1 MTDSEQLL
9 DIEQAARFLNV
20 SETSLRRWT
29 NAGRLACLR
38 VGRRRERRFRTA
50 DLLSFMESQPAVR
63 NTDPHAEDRMLVGGV
78 AVRHGTHLCGL
89 YDTDAGRIRQ
99 AADFLVGGCRPGAV
113 GLLVAKPEDR
123 DRILAALE
131 RGDPLARRDI
141 EAGRVVVG
149 EYAAT
154 LEAQLDWWEARLLDA
169 TAAGA
174 RSIRVVGDIQGFA
187 EVISREDVLSYEA
200 AYDRRIAHRFPVVT
214 LCQYDVRRFSSVAIL
229 DALKLHRDS
238 FPHLP
243 ELVLA

>member
-29 NAGRLACLR
+29 NSGRLACLR

-50 DLLSFMESQPAVR
+50 DLLSFMESQPAVQS
-63 NTDPHAEDRMLVGGV
+63 TSDPHGRMLVDGV
-78 AVRHGTHLCGL
+78 AVRHGSHLCGL
-89 YDTDAGRIRQ
+89 YDTDEGRIRQ
-99 AADFLVGGCRPGAV
+99 AASFLVGGCRPGAV
-113 GLLVAKPEDR
+113 GLLVAKPDDR
-123 DRILAALE
+123 ERILAALE
-131 RGDPLARRDI
+131 HGDPLARLDI

-149 EYAAT
+149 EYALT

-174 RSIRVVGDIQGFA
+174 GSIRVVGDIQGFA
-187 EVISREDVLSYEA
+187 EVVSWEDVLTYEA
-200 AYDRRIAHRFPVVT
+200 AYDRRIAHRFPLVT

-229 DALKLHRDS
+229 DALKLHRDN

>member
-1 MTDSEQLL
+1 MTDSDQLL

-63 NTDPHAEDRMLVGGV
+63 DVPDPPPGTMLVDGV

-99 AADFLVGGCRPGAV
+99 AAEFLVGGCRPGAV
-113 GLLVAKPEDR
+113 GILVATPEDR

-131 RGDPLARRDI
+131 HADPLARPDI
-141 EAGRVVVG
+141 EAGRVIIG
-149 EYAAT
+149 EYAPT

-169 TAAGA
+169 THAGA

-187 EVISREDVLSYEA
+187 EVISRQDILTYEA
-200 AYDRRIAHRFPVVT
+200 AYDRRIARRFPVVT